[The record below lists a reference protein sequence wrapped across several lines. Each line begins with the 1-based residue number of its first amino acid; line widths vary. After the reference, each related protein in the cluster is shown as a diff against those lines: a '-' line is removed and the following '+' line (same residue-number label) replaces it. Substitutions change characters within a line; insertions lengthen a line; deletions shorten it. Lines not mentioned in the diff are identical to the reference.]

1 MKIILD
7 TANTEEIKKI
17 IDKYPV
23 KGITTNPSIL
33 SKAKKELKELFI
45 ELKEIVKDKYEIHVQ
60 TTEKEANLILKEALE
75 LKEYFKEKF
84 FIKIPVTEE
93 GMKAVRLCK
102 ENNINVTVTAIFTPV
117 QALIAAEAGADYVA
131 PYVNRIDNITGNGTE
146 VVDEIVKIFKN
157 YNYKTEVLAA
167 SFKNTQQILECAL
180 SGCQAITI
188 GTDILENALSHP
200 YTTKSL
206 EDFDKDWN
214 NSFGDKKVVEFL

>member
-7 TANTEEIKKI
+7 TANTEEIKRI
-17 IDKYPV
+17 IDKYPIR
-23 KGITTNPSIL
+23 GITTNPTIL
-33 SKAKKELKELFI
+33 SKAKKELNELFI

-84 FIKIPVTEE
+84 FIKIPATEQ

-102 ENNINVTVTAIFTPV
+102 ENDINVTVTAIFTPV

-131 PYVNRIDNITGNGTE
+131 PYVNRIDNIGGNGTD
-146 VVDEIVKIFKN
+146 VVEKIVKIFKN
-157 YNYKTEVLAA
+157 YDYKTEVLAA

-188 GTDILENALSHP
+188 GTDILEHALAHP

-206 EDFDKDWN
+206 DDFDSDWN
-214 NSFGDKKVVEFL
+214 NRFVEKKVVEFL

>member
-7 TANTEEIKKI
+7 TANTEDIRKA
-17 IDKYPV
+17 IDKFPI
-23 KGITTNPSIL
+23 KGITTNPTIL
-33 SKAKKELKELFI
+33 SKSKKELDELFI

-60 TTEKEANLILKEALE
+60 TTEKEASLILKEALK

-84 FIKIPVTEE
+84 FVKIPATEE

-102 ENNINVTVTAIFTPV
+102 ENGVNVTVTAIFTPV

-131 PYVNRIDNITGNGTE
+131 PYVNRIDNISGNGTS

-188 GTDILENALSHP
+188 GVDILENALSHP

-206 EDFDKDWN
+206 EDFNKDWN
-214 NSFGDKKVVEFL
+214 NRFGNKKVVEYL

>member
-7 TANTEEIKKI
+7 TANTEDIRKA
-17 IDKYPV
+17 IDKFPI
-23 KGITTNPSIL
+23 KGITTNPTIL
-33 SKAKKELKELFI
+33 SKSKKELDELFI

-60 TTEKEANLILKEALE
+60 TTEKEASLILKEALK

-84 FIKIPVTEE
+84 FVKIPATEE
-93 GMKAVRLCK
+93 GIKAVRLCK
-102 ENNINVTVTAIFTPV
+102 ENGVNVTVTAIFTPV

-131 PYVNRIDNITGNGTE
+131 PYVNRIDNISGNGTS

-188 GTDILENALSHP
+188 GVDILENALSHP

-206 EDFDKDWN
+206 EDFNKDWN
-214 NSFGDKKVVEFL
+214 NRFGNKKVVEYL